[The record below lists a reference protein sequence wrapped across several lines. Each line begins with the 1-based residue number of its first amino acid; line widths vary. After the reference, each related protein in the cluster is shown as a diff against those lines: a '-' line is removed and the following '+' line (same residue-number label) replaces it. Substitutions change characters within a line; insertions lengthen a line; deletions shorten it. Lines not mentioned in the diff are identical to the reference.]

1 MILTVDIFGMT
12 KTIQEINKTSAYT
25 CEQKVSYVNDLLG
38 RLQTAISMKTFA
50 AEQLEN
56 IAAAA
61 ATNYNNL
68 MDQISQKNNQIK

>member
-12 KTIQEINKTSAYT
+12 QTIQEINKTSAYT

>member
-12 KTIQEINKTSAYT
+12 KTIQEINKTNAYS
-25 CEQKVSYVNDLLG
+25 CDQKVSYVNDLLG

-61 ATNYNNL
+61 GTNYNNL